1 MAADE
6 IATVYFL
13 DVGQGT
19 SQVIAFADGSLVII
33 DCGAS
38 ADALVML
45 LKTISFSRIRAVVFS
60 HWHDDH
66 VNGTPAVIANF
77 GFRIDAFHL
86 PQDQPAVD
94 IKANLIYR
102 QIVKLKDKR
111 KNTLVLDRL
120 EFRNSDHGRIYGA
133 TSSSDGPV
141 LSVLYPDYEQSI
153 EAQSQGDSNQG
164 SGVLILEYGKGRI
177 LFPGDA
183 GKKAFKALIQ
193 RLGNGPITCNILAAP
208 HHSGKLNKGAI
219 DVRGYRNCYHW
230 LYQDVVQPDYVI
242 VSAGTDN
249 TYDHPKRDH
258 LLEAVSVGA
267 TVVCTQMTPQCH
279 TDVKSVKPSLLPLI
293 HHPAECGLN
302 SGVGCGGTIVA
313 VLNSA
318 GVKIERLGE
327 HQRKV
332 NALATSQSPLC
343 RSSLSTSSVV

>member
-1 MAADE
+1 MAVDQ

-19 SQVIAFADGSLVII
+19 SQVILFADGSLVII

-45 LKTISFSRIRAVVFS
+45 LKTISFNRIRAVVLS

-66 VNGTPAVIANF
+66 VNGTPAIIANF
-77 GFRIDAFHL
+77 GSRIDAFHL

-94 IKANLIYR
+94 INANPIYR
-102 QIVKLKDKR
+102 QIVKLKRKR
-111 KNTLVLDRL
+111 RNTLVLDRL
-120 EFRNSDHGRIYGA
+120 EFRNSDHGRIYGPR
-133 TSSSDGPV
+133 SSSEGPV

-193 RLGNGPITCNILAAP
+193 RLGNGPIACNILAAP
-208 HHSGKLNKGAI
+208 HHSGRLNKGAI
-219 DVRGYRNCYHW
+219 DVRGNRNCYHW
-230 LYQDVVQPDYVI
+230 LYRDVVKPDYVI

-249 TYDHPKRDH
+249 PYDHPKRDH
-258 LLEAVSVGA
+258 LLEAVSIGA
-267 TVVCTQMTPQCH
+267 TVICTQMTPQCH
-279 TDVKSVKPSLLPLI
+279 IDVNSLKPSLLPLV

-313 VLNSA
+313 GLNST
-318 GVKIERLGE
+318 GVKIERLRE
-327 HQRKV
+327 HQGIV
-332 NALATSQSPLC
+332 FSMLQ
-343 RSSLSTSSVV
+343 